1 MRSVY
6 EVNSL
11 VFEYGFDLPSST
23 NSHRYQV
30 PLKVVKTEYE
40 VFPFISLVGVIG
52 GTLGMFVGFSFLNT
66 TEWLIAALPRLLKW
80 IKQKWNQCKME
91 EH

>member
-1 MRSVY
+1 MKPFKYVY
-6 EVNSL
+6 E
-11 VFEYGFDLPSST
+11 EYLIMPG
-23 NSHRYQV
+23 
-30 PLKVVKTEYE
+30 
-40 VFPFISLVGVIG
+40 ISLIGNVG